1 MLAIFMLVAP
11 VFGLIAIG
19 WCANRVR
26 YIPDEA
32 GPLLSLFAFKIL
44 IPALLF
50 RAMATMAPPAQ
61 SPWLLAGAYA
71 AGVIIIWIA
80 ASLATLLA
88 LSRPAADAP
97 AVAFASVFGNGLLLG
112 IPVILSAFG
121 PEAATPIAIL
131 VTCDSILLWMLG
143 TLHMELALRGVGIG
157 SLASTARTVLD
168 LLRNPIIAAVIIG
181 TLWRWSGFGLP
192 EVLDKLILLLGGA
205 AIPVSLTALGMTLAR
220 YKLIGQTPTLL
231 LIVVLKLIAF
241 PAVALW
247 LGITV
252 FGLTPVWAGVLAVFT
267 CMPVGAN
274 AFIFAS
280 RYERAVGSVSAAV
293 AVSTVIAVMTVTAT
307 LAVLQMLGLPVRV

>member
-26 YIPDEA
+26 YIPDET
-32 GPLLSLFAFKIL
+32 GPLLSQFAFKIL

-71 AGVIIIWIA
+71 AGVAIIWIV
-80 ASLATLLA
+80 ASLATILL
-88 LSRPAADAP
+88 LRRPAIDAP
-97 AVAFASVFGNGLLLG
+97 AISFACVFGNGLLLG

-121 PEAATPIAIL
+121 PEAATPVAIL
-131 VTCDSILLWMLG
+131 LICDTTMLWLLG
-143 TLHMELALRGVGIG
+143 TLHMELTLRGLSG
-157 SLASTARTVLD
+157 SLGQLSNTTLD
-168 LLRNPIIAAVIIG
+168 LLRNPIIAPVLLG

-192 EVLDKLILLLGGA
+192 EVFDKLLVLIGSA

-220 YKLIGQTPTLL
+220 YKLAGQTPTLL
-231 LIVVLKLIAF
+231 LIVVLKLFAF
-241 PAVALW
+241 PLVTLW
-247 LGITV
+247 LGLQV
-252 FGLTPVWAGVLAVFT
+252 FGLTPIWAGALAIFT
-267 CMPVGAN
+267 SMPVGAN

-293 AVSTVIAVMTVTAT
+293 AVSVVLSVLTVTAT
-307 LAVLQMLGLPVRV
+307 LAILQALGLPVRV